1 MSTPSPLAQIDA
13 RLVPLRGRLLSHPV
27 YDAIRDLAGLT
38 TFMEHHVFA
47 VWDFMSLVKTLQR
60 QLTTITVPWTPPADP
75 ISARMIN
82 EIVLGEETDLDDEQR
97 PLSHF
102 DLYRSAMTEAG
113 ASLEG
118 SESLIRAIRAGT
130 PLEPALAGPAIP
142 PAAAEFVRQTFRII
156 DSGDMPT
163 IVSAFAFGREDLL
176 PRVFRRLV
184 ADISQRF
191 PHRLGRFLY
200 YLDRH
205 ISLDGEAHGPLAMR
219 LVTRACGDDPELWK
233 RAEEAAVASLE
244 ARIALWDAMAAKISA
259 SAPA

>member
-1 MSTPSPLAQIDA
+1 MSTTSPLARIDA
-13 RLVPLRGRLLSHPV
+13 RLVPLRGRLLAHPV

-47 VWDFMSLVKTLQR
+47 VWDFMSLLKTLQR
-60 QLTTITVPWTPPADP
+60 QFTTITVPWTPPADP

-97 PLSHF
+97 PQSHF
-102 DLYRSAMTEAG
+102 DLYRGAMTEAG
-113 ASLEG
+113 ASLDG
-118 SESLIRAIRAGT
+118 AESLLRAIRAGNT
-130 PLEPALAGPAIP
+130 LEQALADPALP
-142 PAAAEFVRQTFRII
+142 PAAAEFVRHTFHII
-156 DSGDMPT
+156 DSGDVPT

-219 LVTRACGDDPELWK
+219 LVTRACGDDPALWK
-233 RAEEAAVASLE
+233 RAEDAAVASLE
-244 ARIALWDAMAAKISA
+244 ARLQLWDAMAAKISA
-259 SAPA
+259 SPRS